1 MYSWSAVQQAADG
14 GECNT
19 GEVNVPDLYLYV
31 CKHQRDLPSNKIIAP
46 FMSGFTVTLQ
56 TLAAA
61 LGLETTGFTVEAG
74 PAQAGLA
81 AFAFELV
88 SAVWGS

>member
-1 MYSWSAVQQAADG
+1 MYVW
-14 GECNT
+14 
-19 GEVNVPDLYLYV
+19 
-31 CKHQRDLPSNKIIAP
+31 KHQRALPSNKIIAP
-46 FMSGFTVTLQ
+46 FMSGFTALQ

-81 AFAFELV
+81 EFAFDLV

>member
-1 MYSWSAVQQAADG
+1 
-14 GECNT
+14 
-19 GEVNVPDLYLYV
+19 
-31 CKHQRDLPSNKIIAP
+31 
-46 FMSGFTVTLQ
+46 MSGFTALQ

-81 AFAFELV
+81 AFAFDLV

>member
-1 MYSWSAVQQAADG
+1 
-14 GECNT
+14 
-19 GEVNVPDLYLYV
+19 
-31 CKHQRDLPSNKIIAP
+31 
-46 FMSGFTVTLQ
+46 MSGFTALQ
-56 TLAAA
+56 TLAAT

-81 AFAFELV
+81 EFAFDLV

>member
-19 GEVNVPDLYLYV
+19 GEVNVPELYV
-31 CKHQRDLPSNKIIAP
+31 CKHQRDLPSKIIAP

-81 AFAFELV
+81 EFAFDLV